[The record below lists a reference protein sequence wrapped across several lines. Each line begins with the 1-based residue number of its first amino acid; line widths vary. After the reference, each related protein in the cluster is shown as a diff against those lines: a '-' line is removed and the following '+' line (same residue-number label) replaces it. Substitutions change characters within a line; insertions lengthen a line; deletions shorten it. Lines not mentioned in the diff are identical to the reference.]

1 MEEFELDDESKGES
15 KPLYLKDAHYILI
28 FIKYD

>member
-1 MEEFELDDESKGES
+1 MEEFNYDDELKEES
-15 KPLYLKDAHYILI
+15 KPLYLKGAHYILI